1 MLATGNGGLTWTPE
15 PLPAPPSASLQYA
28 TDYPVY
34 CISDTNCRAVGTL
47 DLTKSASNAGMP
59 SVQQDVVL
67 KLTGGTLSGING
79 TSNT

>member
-1 MLATGNGGLTWTPE
+1 
-15 PLPAPPSASLQYA
+15 
-28 TDYPVY
+28 
-34 CISDTNCRAVGTL
+34 VGTL